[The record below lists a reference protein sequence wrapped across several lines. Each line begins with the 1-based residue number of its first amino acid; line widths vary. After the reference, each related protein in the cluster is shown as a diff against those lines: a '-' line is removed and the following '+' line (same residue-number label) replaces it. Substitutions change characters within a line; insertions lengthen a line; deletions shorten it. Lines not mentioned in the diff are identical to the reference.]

1 MLKSCEDGQPPF
13 PPTVLF
19 NESWLLRL
27 VLDWFAEHGGD
38 RYPFSTM
45 AGASWFS
52 EAWLPSAFLPRYRG
66 DELAE
71 SRTHAD
77 GVVGHF
83 RIGDRERAGLSVLPD
98 AKQFVVLEAKL
109 SNRLSAGVKNAPYY
123 DQAART
129 VACMAE
135 CLRRA
140 AIDPA
145 DLESLGFYLVAP
157 QARIDDGVFAWESDP
172 AAIRRKV
179 RRRAEDYAG
188 QLDGWLRDWFGPTSE
203 RIEIRSLG
211 WEEVIEVVAFHEPDA
226 GQLLDSFYGRCLH
239 YNRPRERAAFPGR
252 SAGLSRVGPPAAAT
266 PTTAAARQS
275 SDPDRTVDGGPKAV
289 ATVPFPENLP
299 TPAPAEPSATQS
311 GP

>member
-1 MLKSCEDGQPPF
+1 MMIDRIQAMLKSCELGKPPF

-38 RYPFSTM
+38 RYPFSPM

-66 DELAE
+66 DGLAE

-77 GVVGHF
+77 GVLGHF

-98 AKQFVVLEAKL
+98 ARQFVVLEAKL
-109 SNRLSAGVKNAPYY
+109 YNRLSAGVKNAPYY

-145 DLESLGFYLVAP
+145 DLDALAFYIVAP
-157 QARIDDGVFAWESDP
+157 QARIDDGAFAWESDP
-172 AAIRRKV
+172 GAIRRKV
-179 RRRAEDYAG
+179 RRRVEDYAG
-188 QLDGWLRDWFGPTSE
+188 QLDGWLHEWFDPTLR
-203 RIEIRSLG
+203 RIEVRSLG
-211 WEEVIEVVAFHEPDA
+211 WEEIIEMIAFHEPEV

-252 SAGLSRVGPPAAAT
+252 SAGLNRVGPPAAAT
-266 PTTAAARQS
+266 PTPPAPRERPESEQIHSIDPGAAS
-275 SDPDRTVDGGPKAV
+275 PSGV
-289 ATVPFPENLP
+289 ATPVRSNP
-299 TPAPAEPSATQS
+299 
-311 GP
+311 